1 MINTCPGPIKAGAT
15 SATRATALCG
25 AAYSVAPCLNQG
37 ATSATNRGVQLI
49 LWHLW
54 HHLKREVPHANP
66 HGYWLR
72 HLWHL
77 WHRQKRGG
85 KSKTGGSHE

>member
-1 MINTCPGPIKAGAT
+1 MINAYPDPKKLGAT
-15 SATRATALCG
+15 SATGATALCG
-25 AAYSVAPCLNQG
+25 AAYSVAPCANQG
-37 ATSATNRGVQLI
+37 ATSATNCDSQLI

-54 HHLKREVPHANP
+54 HHQKREVPHANP

-77 WHRQKRGG
+77 WHHKKQGRR
-85 KSKTGGSHE
+85 SKTGGGHE